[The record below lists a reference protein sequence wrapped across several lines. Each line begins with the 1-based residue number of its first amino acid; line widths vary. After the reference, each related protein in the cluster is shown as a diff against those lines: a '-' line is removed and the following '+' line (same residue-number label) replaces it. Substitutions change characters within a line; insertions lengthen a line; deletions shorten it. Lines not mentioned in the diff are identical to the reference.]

1 VDIKAELDRAL
12 RQAETERQAAS
23 SARMEAQAAAVA
35 GAALKGELAALRGSK
50 K

>member
-1 VDIKAELDRAL
+1 MARNNLPG

-23 SARMEAQAAAVA
+23 SARMEARAAAVA
-35 GAALKGELAALRGSK
+35 SAALKGGLAALRRAK